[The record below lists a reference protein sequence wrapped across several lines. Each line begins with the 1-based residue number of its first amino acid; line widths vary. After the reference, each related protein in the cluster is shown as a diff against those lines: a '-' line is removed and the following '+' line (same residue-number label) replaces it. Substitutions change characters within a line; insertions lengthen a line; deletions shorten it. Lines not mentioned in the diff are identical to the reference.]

1 MNGRMLVFLSLLTGA
16 AAILHIVETWL
27 PLPLPLPGAKL
38 GLANIVSLT
47 VLIWLGWRPALLVTV
62 CRVLLAA
69 LFSGSLLGPAFLMS
83 LTGAVGSLLIMAA
96 AHSWGYR
103 LLSVIGISVI
113 GAVSHNAL
121 QLMVAATLMSS
132 GSILWYLPWLVLLA
146 IPTGIITGACAAVFT
161 AHASRLPVGRP

>member
-1 MNGRMLVFLSLLTGA
+1 MNGRMLVFLSLLTGVS
-16 AAILHIVETWL
+16 AILHIVESWL

-47 VLIWLGWRPALLVTV
+47 ALIWLGWRPALLVTA

-96 AHSWGYR
+96 AHSWGCR

-146 IPTGIITGACAAVFT
+146 IPTGIITGAGAAVFT
-161 AHASRLPVGRP
+161 AHASRLPVGRL